1 MAHAASGPAAAGAPF
16 ACISY
21 LDDSVAWL
29 SYRRRWPRP
38 ASHFPACDGWGVIRA
53 PIANARRWGAIGVF
67 RLASSILRC
76 AMILH
81 RQRRISRRGLLTVL
95 SGTRLLERLG
105 ALLALG
111 RRRRK
116 HQEVEK
122 DFHCERID

>member
-38 ASHFPACDGWGVIRA
+38 ASHFPACDGWSLIRA

-67 RLASSILRC
+67 RLAGRFLRC

-81 RQRRISRRGLLTVL
+81 RQHRISHSGLRTVL
-95 SGTRLLERLG
+95 SGTRWLERLG
-105 ALLALG
+105 AFLALG
-111 RRRRK
+111 RGRTTRNR
-116 HQEVEK
+116 EG
-122 DFHCERID
+122 